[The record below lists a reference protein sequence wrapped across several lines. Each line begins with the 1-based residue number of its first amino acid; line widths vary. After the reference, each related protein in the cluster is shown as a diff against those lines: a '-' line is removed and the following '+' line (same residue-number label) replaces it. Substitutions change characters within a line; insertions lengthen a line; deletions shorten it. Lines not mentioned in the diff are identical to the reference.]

1 VAQDYA
7 KKKKGAASRKRSGS
21 SGTSNWVWML
31 AGVVVGAFIMF
42 LAYLSG
48 LSPQKIQVPV
58 IPTSPR
64 TDNPSTATQEKP
76 TFEFYDSLKNNEIIP
91 PGEKPATPAPPV
103 VAGTPPKETA
113 AVTAPPAAVVAVNK
127 PTYYLQVAS
136 FPKAAD
142 ADAMKAKLT
151 LEGLDT
157 NVQSFNKKGDTW
169 YRVMV
174 GPFNDPN
181 KIAQAREKLA
191 QHKLTPIVLQKK
203 PGN

>member
-7 KKKKGAASRKRSGS
+7 KKKKGAAPRKRSGS
-21 SGTSNWVWML
+21 SGTSNWVWLL
-31 AGVVVGAFIMF
+31 AGVVVGAFVMF

-48 LSPQKIQVPV
+48 LSPQKFQAPV

-64 TDNPSTATQEKP
+64 SDNPATATQEKP

-91 PGEKPATPAPPV
+91 PGEKPASSATPV
-103 VAGTPPKETA
+103 TETPPKEAATVATPPTA
-113 AVTAPPAAVVAVNK
+113 ITTTSK
-127 PTYYLQVAS
+127 PVYYLQVAS
-136 FPKAAD
+136 FPKATD
-142 ADAMKAKLT
+142 ADAMKAKLI

-157 NVQSFNKKGDTW
+157 NVRPFNKKGDTW

-174 GPFNDPN
+174 GPFSDPN
-181 KIAQAREKLA
+181 KIAQARETLA
-191 QHKLTPIVLQKK
+191 QQKLTPIVLQKK